1 MLLGQAKAAAEA
13 VAQAA
18 AKDAA
23 TVAAKWRMKS
33 GKARENAAIFY
44 LVPLIML

>member
-18 AKDAA
+18 AKDA
-23 TVAAKWRMKS
+23 TAKWRMKS

>member
-23 TVAAKWRMKS
+23 ATAKWRMKS

>member
-23 TVAAKWRMKS
+23 AAKWRMKS

>member
-18 AKDAA
+18 AKDA
-23 TVAAKWRMKS
+23 KRRMKS